1 MALFAKNAN
10 ILIELVNFA
19 TKNAQMNIKALRAF
33 RATLS
38 EGSLAA
44 ASQILNL
51 SQPAVS
57 RLISGLEG
65 ELRLTLFD
73 RSKRNL
79 TPTPEGTAFFR
90 EAGRILDN
98 LDEVPRIAAEIRA
111 GRTET
116 LRVVAMPRIAQA
128 VASPA
133 VARFVQE
140 YPDTGVSLD
149 IRARREAGKW
159 LAGREYD
166 IGIGA
171 LPVAHPEIRSELLLR
186 VRAQA
191 IVPAGHALAQRE
203 TLTVDDLVHEPV
215 IRLMHGLLLR
225 DQLDDIFQSAG
236 LVPRQS
242 CEVASSTL
250 ACALVADGAGI
261 TIADELVAAQLDPSR
276 IKPIPI
282 TPERWMSFGLLFPAS
297 AKSSKASENLV
308 TILRAQALQLARVSP
323 TIEVP

>member
-1 MALFAKNAN
+1 
-10 ILIELVNFA
+10 
-19 TKNAQMNIKALRAF
+19 MNIKALRAF

-44 ASQILNL
+44 ASQTLNL

-79 TPTPEGTAFFR
+79 IPTPEGTAFYR

-111 GRTET
+111 GRTES
-116 LRVVAMPRIAQA
+116 LRIVAMPRIAQA
-128 VASPA
+128 LASPA
-133 VARFVQE
+133 VAEFVRKN
-140 YPDTGVSLD
+140 PDIGVSLD
-149 IRARREAGKW
+149 VRARREAGKW

-171 LPVAHPEIRSELLLR
+171 LPVDHPEIQTELLLR

-191 IVPAGHALAQRE
+191 IVPQGHRLAKATSISVDALE
-203 TLTVDDLVHEPV
+203 DEPM

-225 DQLDDIFQSAG
+225 DQLDDMFQSAG
-236 LVPRQS
+236 LIPKQS
-242 CEVASSTL
+242 CEVASSPL
-250 ACALVADGAGI
+250 ACTLVADGGGI
-261 TIADELVAAQLDPSR
+261 TIADELVASQVDASR
-276 IKPIPI
+276 VRLIPI
-282 TPERWMSFGLLFPAS
+282 TPERWMSFGLLFPVKATSSDGLDSLIKILKTNAQRLADIS
-297 AKSSKASENLV
+297 A
-308 TILRAQALQLARVSP
+308 
-323 TIEVP
+323 TIETPR

>member
-1 MALFAKNAN
+1 
-10 ILIELVNFA
+10 
-19 TKNAQMNIKALRAF
+19 MNIKALRAF

-44 ASQILNL
+44 ASQMLNL

-79 TPTPEGTAFFR
+79 TPTPEGTAFYR

-128 VASPA
+128 LASPA
-133 VARFVQE
+133 VAQFVQNH
-140 YPDTGVSLD
+140 PATGISLD
-149 IRARREAGKW
+149 VRARREAAKW

-171 LPVAHPEIRSELLLR
+171 LPVDHPEIRSELLLR

-191 IVPAGHALAQRE
+191 IVPAAHALAQRD
-203 TLTVDDLVHEPV
+203 TLSVDDLAEEPM

-225 DQLDDIFQSAG
+225 DQLDDMFQSAG
-236 LVPRQS
+236 ILPRQS

-261 TIADELVAAQLDPSR
+261 TIADELVAAQLDSTR

-282 TPERWMSFGLLFPAS
+282 TPERWMSFGLLFPTSARPTEASQNLVKILRTHAHQLAS
-297 AKSSKASENLV
+297 A
-308 TILRAQALQLARVSP
+308 SP
-323 TIEVP
+323 TIEVA